1 MEEPTDWCAP
11 MVVVPKRT
19 GKLRICT
26 DLTELNKSVMREKH
40 PSVESTLGQLAGA
53 RVFSKLDANAVLLQM
68 QAEKEWKPVV
78 YASRALSDT
87 EQRYAQI
94 EKEALASTWAC
105 ERFVEFLIGKDFH
118 IETDHKPLVPLLSS
132 KRLDELPPRIQR
144 LRMRLMRFSYTI
156 FHVAGK
162 NIATADVLSRA
173 PTSSAMVGLSEEDI
187 NLYVDS
193 VMACLP
199 ATEKRLMEIQKHQ
212 ETDPILQQ
220 LRKYCA
226 EGWPD
231 QFSIDQAFLPYWS
244 FSENFLC
251 KTDYC

>member
-1 MEEPTDWCAP
+1 MWVWGPQQQEAFE
-11 MVVVPKRT
+11 
-19 GKLRICT
+19 RIKE
-26 DLTELNKSVMREKH
+26 DLTTSPGLALYDSNKETTVSADA
-40 PSVESTLGQLAGA
+40 SSYGLG
-53 RVFSKLDANAVLLQM
+53 AVLLQM
-68 QAEKEWKPVV
+68 QAEKEWKPVA

-105 ERFVEFLIGKDFH
+105 ERFAEFLIGKDFH
-118 IETDHKPLVPLLSS
+118 IKTDHKPLVPLLST

-156 FHVAGK
+156 SHVAGK

-173 PTSSAMVGLSEEDI
+173 PTSSATVGLSEEDI
-187 NLYVDS
+187 NVYVDS

-231 QFSIDQAFLPYWS
+231 KFSIDHR
-244 FSENFLC
+244 SELRYSVNYTRDILA
-251 KTDYC
+251 